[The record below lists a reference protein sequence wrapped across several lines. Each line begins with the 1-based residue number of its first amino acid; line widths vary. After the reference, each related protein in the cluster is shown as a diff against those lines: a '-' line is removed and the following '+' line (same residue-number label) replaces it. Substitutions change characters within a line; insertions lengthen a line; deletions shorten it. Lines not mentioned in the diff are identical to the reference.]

1 MVSLR
6 GLIVTTKSLVG
17 IRPQAQTD
25 FPSNPSIDYFAFG
38 TPSIPPVQFS
48 LVMKDGP
55 EGYACYNE
63 GNDLVFLPGN
73 VTAGYTDCEFLD
85 SSDWTYTH
93 LD

>member
-1 MVSLR
+1 
-6 GLIVTTKSLVG
+6 
-17 IRPQAQTD
+17 
-25 FPSNPSIDYFAFG
+25 
-38 TPSIPPVQFS
+38 
-48 LVMKDGP
+48 MKDGP

-85 SSDWTYTH
+85 NSYWTYTH